1 MENQSTFRWW
11 WLNAEMWIAA
21 RCLPVAIFFRNF
33 SEILKY
39 ADTKAC
45 NRYIGI
51 SANQIAS
58 AAIKVIRRPWIM
70 RERRC
75 LRQGLIGYRY
85 LRKAGY
91 KPQLHFG
98 IDPGSIDQEHIS
110 AHCWVV
116 LDGQPVV
123 NDALQGMSTI
133 HIHPTENTSTKT

>member
-1 MENQSTFRWW
+1 
-11 WLNAEMWIAA
+11 MWIAA
-21 RCLPVAIFFRNF
+21 RCLPVAIFFRSF
-33 SEILKY
+33 SEMLQY
-39 ADTKAC
+39 AEAKVC

-51 SANQIAS
+51 SADQIAS
-58 AAIKVIRRPWIM
+58 AAINATRRPWIM

-91 KPQLHFG
+91 QPQLHFG
-98 IDPGSIDQEHIS
+98 IDSRSVDQEHIS

-116 LDGQPVV
+116 LDGKSVI

-133 HIHPTENTSTKT
+133 LIHPIENSSTKP